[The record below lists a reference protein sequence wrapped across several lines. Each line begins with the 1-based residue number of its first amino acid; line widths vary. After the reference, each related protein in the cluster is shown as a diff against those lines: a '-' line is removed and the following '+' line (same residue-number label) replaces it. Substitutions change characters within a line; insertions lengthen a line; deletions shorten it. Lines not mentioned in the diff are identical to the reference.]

1 MEKIKHF
8 SFFCIFYYFLL
19 RCADVFIFII
29 CKNHPIY
36 SDKIDKTSLI
46 FSNFILIR
54 FIFSFES
61 IRSITA
67 IDEEK
72 LGFITEQTGKNGTF
86 FPFYPFESPKSKKGY
101 HYGQQKNQLS
111 ARF

>member
-19 RCADVFIFII
+19 RYTDVFIFII

-54 FIFSFES
+54 FIFLFES
-61 IRSITA
+61 IRSIIA

-72 LGFITEQTGKNGTF
+72 FGFITEQTGKNGAFPSF
-86 FPFYPFESPKSKKGY
+86 FPV
-101 HYGQQKNQLS
+101 
-111 ARF
+111 